1 MKIGIVVEGDGGKA
15 AVPIF
20 GRRLLSRHG
29 INSVD
34 IPRPWRLYKGKMK
47 KPEELAKV
55 IEYMARK
62 TAPDGALLVLL
73 DADRDCPAK
82 LGVQLLDTVSQAR
95 QDRRVS
101 VVVAKR
107 EFEAWFLAAAASLA
121 GKRGLPSDLA
131 PPDDPEDIADCKG
144 WLGKSMPHGYHETL
158 DQPAFSSLIDL
169 DLALNAPSFAKLD
182 RELRKLA
189 GGQ

>member
-1 MKIGIVVEGDGGKA
+1 MKLGIVVEGEGDKV
-15 AVPIF
+15 AVPILV
-20 GRRLLSRHG
+20 RRLLWRHG
-29 INSVD
+29 IQSVD
-34 IPRPWRLYKGKMK
+34 IPKPWRLYKGKMK
-47 KPEELAKV
+47 KPEELRNAV
-55 IEYMARK
+55 EYMARK

-73 DADRDCPAK
+73 DADADCPAK
-82 LGVQLLDTVSQAR
+82 LGVQLLETVSQAR

-101 VVVAKR
+101 VVVANR

-121 GKRGLPSDLA
+121 GQRGLPPDLA
-131 PPDDPEDIADCKG
+131 APEDPEAIADCKG

-189 GGQ
+189 HG